1 MLSFFINDV
10 EVFQIFKFI
19 YSALLRGSDMK
30 YRLLDILACPM
41 CKGFPLKLTVFEEHS
56 ITPPEKIRKCEL
68 YCGYHRGFV
77 KDLAE
82 TLCERCY
89 GLEVGTGLLE
99 CVSCGRWYP
108 IVNEIPRMLPDD
120 LRDRKLEKQFIESW
134 RNFLPPRLVNGSK
147 QS

>member
-1 MLSFFINDV
+1 
-10 EVFQIFKFI
+10 
-19 YSALLRGSDMK
+19 MK

-82 TLCERCY
+82 LFA
-89 GLEVGTGLLE
+89 
-99 CVSCGRWYP
+99 
-108 IVNEIPRMLPDD
+108 
-120 LRDRKLEKQFIESW
+120 RDVMGW
-134 RNFLPPRLVNGSK
+134 RLVRGCWNALHADAGTPS
-147 QS
+147 

>member
-1 MLSFFINDV
+1 
-10 EVFQIFKFI
+10 
-19 YSALLRGSDMK
+19 MK

-89 GLEVGTGLLE
+89 GLEVGAGLLE
-99 CVSCGRWYP
+99 CASCGRWYP
-108 IVNEIPRMLPDD
+108 IVNEMPRMLPDD
-120 LRDRKLEKQFIESW
+120 LRDRKLEKQFIETWKSL
-134 RNFLPPRLVNGSK
+134 LPASIVNEYGRS
-147 QS
+147 